1 MSLRDGTI
9 CGFSGFGAM
18 QRAAAII
25 VAVLSVLTGG
35 PLRCPCRLVA
45 LFADCVLTDQPA
57 SVEGE
62 ADRCGGERCSC
73 KPHREPALPEQPPER
88 LPAPGV
94 PCQHCPNVDLVP
106 PVTIGERLE
115 GDRDPGDMTAVPH
128 DAAPADPLTRRPDAL
143 PLAVPEL
150 TSSAPDRLR
159 YCHSFRC

>member
-1 MSLRDGTI
+1 
-9 CGFSGFGAM
+9 M

-45 LFADCVLTDQPA
+45 LFADRVPTVLTAQPT

-62 ADRCGGERCSC
+62 PDRCGGERCSC
-73 KPHREPALPEQPPER
+73 KSHREPALPEQPPERTPER

-106 PVTIGERLE
+106 PVTIGERLA
-115 GDRDPGDMTAVPH
+115 GDRDPGDMTAAPH